1 MKKTRN
7 ELRENLINEI
17 AMELNSSDRKIR
29 LKGRNNQ
36 MVLDMVELS
45 PLATYKNLINNSKV
59 GINKGSIVE
68 NIVLDWKG
76 LETETRYCEVKFFGN
91 DTPNPLTN
99 ESVRLVYIVIAK
111 ATEKGAYII
120 RNVKAIRNQR
130 LTLKFLKENNLLT
143 HRCEELE
150 RYLGL
155 NA

>member
-1 MKKTRN
+1 MKKSRN

-76 LETETRYCEVKFFGN
+76 LEQETRYCEVKFFGN

-99 ESVRLVYIVIAK
+99 ESIRLVYIIIAK